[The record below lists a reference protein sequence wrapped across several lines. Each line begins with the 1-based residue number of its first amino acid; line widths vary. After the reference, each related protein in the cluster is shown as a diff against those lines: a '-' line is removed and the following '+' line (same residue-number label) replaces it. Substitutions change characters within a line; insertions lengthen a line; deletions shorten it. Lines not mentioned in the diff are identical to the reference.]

1 MRCEVCGRDLNK
13 IWQDNMAD
21 GKKYNILCEDCYSK
35 YKGIDEHCCLE
46 PLDRATIENKQALID
61 EFKKTGN
68 LQIKLE
74 NNEVIYIQ
82 DCSTY
87 IKVEKV
93 KDGNTTYEYYAED
106 YGDFNDIEEVLYVL
120 NVIRVLIFKD

>member
-1 MRCEVCGRDLNK
+1 MRCEICGRDLNE

-21 GKKYNILCEDCYSK
+21 GQTYNILCEDCYSK
-35 YKGIDEHCCLE
+35 YKGIDEHC
-46 PLDRATIENKQALID
+46 PLDRAIIKDKKALID

-74 NNEVIYIQ
+74 NDEVIYIQ

-93 KDGNTTYEYYAED
+93 KDGNITYEYYAED
-106 YGDFNDIEEVLYVL
+106 YGDFHDIEEVLYILNMIGVL
-120 NVIRVLIFKD
+120 FFKD